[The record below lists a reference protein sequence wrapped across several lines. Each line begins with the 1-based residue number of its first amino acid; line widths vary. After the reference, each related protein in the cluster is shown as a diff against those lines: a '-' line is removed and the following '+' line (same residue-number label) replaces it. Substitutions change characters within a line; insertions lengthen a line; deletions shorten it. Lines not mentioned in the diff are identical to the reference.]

1 MSSKRRRAK
10 KTSDPTE
17 EPVADEVQGGEG
29 GPTGKGSGDDDSSGD
44 GDAKAKARSK
54 SEGKSQPKRSLPAF
68 GFAGDLLKKKDAGN
82 LDAGGAGARNTD
94 AKNSREDP
102 SGKDAS
108 QAEASEHTADDS
120 VNDDSVSDDISDEAT
135 DAEDPAED
143 DLDPH
148 RIFSFADQ
156 LQSRQEQQDKDKGP
170 EAKWETWVTFSLDDE
185 TFALPVEP
193 VRQVVRVANITRVPH
208 APRPIRGVTNLRG
221 RVIPV
226 IDLRM
231 RVGLQPSEIGRQS
244 RVVAVASRGRLLG
257 LLVDAVHQVVHID
270 LNKVQPPPEDVMTI
284 ESDYILGVYHQE
296 ESLILLLDVDRAL
309 VLREEAA

>member
-10 KTSDPTE
+10 KTPDPAE
-17 EPVADEVQGGEG
+17 GPADDVGAA
-29 GPTGKGSGDDDSSGD
+29 
-44 GDAKAKARSK
+44 DAKGAEGAKANVA
-54 SEGKSQPKRSLPAF
+54 SEEKAEAKPAAKRSLPAF
-68 GFAGDLLKKKDAGN
+68 GFAGDLLKKKDSETPSEKA
-82 LDAGGAGARNTD
+82 AD
-94 AKNSREDP
+94 AKKPRAGD
-102 SGKDAS
+102 G
-108 QAEASEHTADDS
+108 EAM
-120 VNDDSVSDDISDEAT
+120 
-135 DAEDPAED
+135 AEDAAAKRPDHGGEGTDDEPNPGANAPGTAESNAQEPALD
-143 DLDPH
+143 NDPH

-156 LQSRQEQQDKDKGP
+156 LQSRQEQQQKDKGP

-185 TFALPVEP
+185 VFAVPVEP

-231 RVGLQPSEIGRQS
+231 RVGLEPSEIGRQS
-244 RVVAVASRGRLLG
+244 RVVAVASRRRLLG

-270 LNKVQPPPEDVMTI
+270 LNKVQPPPEDVMSI
-284 ESDYILGVYHQE
+284 ESDYILGVYHQDDA
-296 ESLILLLDVDRAL
+296 LILLLDVDRAL